1 MKTLCVYCA
10 SSDRIDPAYH
20 RLAAETGAALASAG
34 WGLVYGGGN
43 TGMMGAVAREA
54 KANGARVTGVIP
66 QFMIARELA
75 YKGADELITV
85 ETMRERRR
93 VMEERAD
100 AFLALP
106 GGWGTLEELIE
117 ILVLRQLDKLH
128 KPVVILN
135 HEGFYDDLLRFFRRM
150 VAERFNRETNLDLFH
165 VANDLPG
172 ALALA
177 ASRDVKR
184 DERWFDVRAE

>member
-1 MKTLCVYCA
+1 VKTLCVYCA
-10 SSDRIDPAYH
+10 SSDRLDPDYL
-20 RLAAETGAALASAG
+20 RLAAETGAGLAAAG

-54 KANGARVTGVIP
+54 KLSGARVTGVIP
-66 QFMIARELA
+66 HFMIARELA
-75 YKGADELITV
+75 YAGADEMITV

-117 ILVLRQLDKLH
+117 ILVLRQLDKLR

-135 HEGFYDDLLRFFRRM
+135 HRGFYDELLRFFQRM
-150 VAERFNRETNLDLFH
+150 VTERFNRETNLALFH
-165 VANDLPG
+165 VATDLPG

-177 ASRDVKR
+177 ASVEVKR
-184 DERWFDVRAE
+184 EERWYEVRA

>member
-10 SSDRIDPAYH
+10 SSDRIDPQY
-20 RLAAETGAALASAG
+20 LLLAETTGRALASAG
-34 WGLVYGGGN
+34 WDLIYGGGN

-54 KANGARVTGVIP
+54 KAGGARVTGVIP

-75 YKGADELITV
+75 YAGADELVTV

-93 VMEERAD
+93 IMEERAT

-117 ILVLRQLDKLH
+117 ILVLRQLDKLQ
-128 KPVVILN
+128 KPVVLLN
-135 HEGFYDDLLRFFRRM
+135 HEGFYDDLLRFFRLM
-150 VAERFNRETNLDLFH
+150 VEGRFNRETNLSLFH
-165 VANDLPG
+165 VAPDVTT

-177 ASRDVKR
+177 ADATVTR
-184 DERWFDVRAE
+184 DERWFDVRQ